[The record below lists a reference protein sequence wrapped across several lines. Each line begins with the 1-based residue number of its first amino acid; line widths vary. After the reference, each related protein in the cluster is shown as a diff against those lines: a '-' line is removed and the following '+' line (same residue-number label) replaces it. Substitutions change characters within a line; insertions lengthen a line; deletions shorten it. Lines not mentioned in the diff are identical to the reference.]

1 MRQPRLSVCTS
12 RLPLNAHEWL
22 VVVMGRFWRY
32 DWLHGTSR
40 DGKIRTTRDGF
51 SPEPLHLMSSAQLT
65 PPPLL
70 NLFVFVFFLGLFFW
84 GLTDWAGRCEIHM
97 GDLVS
102 GRALGGQRKLSDNTL
117 MLIWRRES
125 ERYLSRG

>member
-1 MRQPRLSVCTS
+1 MIGCMRRQ
-12 RLPLNAHEWL
+12 E
-22 VVVMGRFWRY
+22 MGKWEQLGMDFPQN
-32 DWLHGTSR
+32 HS
-40 DGKIRTTRDGF
+40 
-51 SPEPLHLMSSAQLT
+51 MSSAQLT
-65 PPPLL
+65 LL
-70 NLFVFVFFLGLFFW
+70 DLFVFVFLGLFFW

-125 ERYLSRG
+125 ERYLSGKRLDKKTKR